1 MIEKRGIYPMNYNY
15 IILCVIMIGFD
26 VVTGWLKAIK
36 KSKFKS
42 TVMKKGL
49 LSKVTEMLILVLM
62 YVLEYY
68 LPQININIG
77 LPIVALVGV
86 YIIIMELS
94 SVIENIGT
102 INPALS
108 RKLSVVFADFI
119 HSEDQEG

>member
-1 MIEKRGIYPMNYNY
+1 MNYNY

-36 KSKFKS
+36 KSEFKS

-49 LSKVTEMLILVLM
+49 LSKVTEMLILMLM

-68 LPQININIG
+68 LPQININMGI
-77 LPIVALVGV
+77 PIVALVGV

-119 HSEDQEG
+119 HSEDQEKGV

>member
-1 MIEKRGIYPMNYNY
+1 MNYNY

-77 LPIVALVGV
+77 IPIVALVGV

-119 HSEDQEG
+119 HSEDQEKGV